1 MFCTQGGEHL
11 ENIMVNLRKRFVA
24 GKVEERNFSY
34 IGFRVIQESSALVLD
49 QSSYVENIKNKV
61 NDPKRAQDKQSTLAA
76 EEQTE
81 YRQLIGQTNWAVQGT
96 RADMAFELKDLSTK
110 LKEGTISDL
119 SRAIK
124 AVNIMI

>member
-49 QSSYVENIKNKV
+49 QSSYVENVKNKF
-61 NDPKRAQDKQSTLAA
+61 NDPKRAQDKKSTLAE

-81 YRQLIGQTNWAVQGT
+81 YRQLIGQTNLAV
-96 RADMAFELKDLSTK
+96 
-110 LKEGTISDL
+110 
-119 SRAIK
+119 
-124 AVNIMI
+124 